1 MPGSLEEATVTIR
14 CNNALKRREPALGS
28 VWAPLEEADVSMT
41 ELALTHSPADTSP
54 QVLRRRR
61 ETARGMGDAGE
72 ADGAVMAARHRQRG
86 PDRSSRFTF
95 HAYRWRGV
103 ASAWMV
109 MVVVVA
115 ALTAWISL
123 RVPRDVPPNH
133 TLIKMTR
140 PAPAETCSERDY
152 ANERC

>member
-1 MPGSLEEATVTIR
+1 M
-14 CNNALKRREPALGS
+14 
-28 VWAPLEEADVSMT
+28 WAPLEEADVSMT
-41 ELALTHSPADTSP
+41 ELALTHSPAETSP

-61 ETARGMGDAGE
+61 ETPRGMGDTANTDR
-72 ADGAVMAARHRQRG
+72 ALIAARHHHPASSERG
-86 PDRSSRFTF
+86 TDRSSRFTF
-95 HAYRWRGV
+95 PAYRWRGV

-115 ALTAWISL
+115 ALTAWMSL
-123 RVPRDVPPNH
+123 RVPHEVPPNH

-140 PAPAETCSERDY
+140 PTPAETCSERDY

>member
-1 MPGSLEEATVTIR
+1 
-14 CNNALKRREPALGS
+14 

-41 ELALTHSPADTSP
+41 HLALTHSRAHTSP

-61 ETARGMGDAGE
+61 ETARRS
-72 ADGAVMAARHRQRG
+72 ARHRHPASSERG
-86 PDRSSRFTF
+86 PDRFSRFTF
-95 HAYRWRGV
+95 PAYKWREV
-103 ASAWMV
+103 AAAWMV
-109 MVVVVA
+109 MVVLVA

-123 RVPRDVPPNH
+123 RLPHEAPPIH

-140 PAPAETCSERDY
+140 PTPAEMCSERDY

>member
-1 MPGSLEEATVTIR
+1 
-14 CNNALKRREPALGS
+14 
-28 VWAPLEEADVSMT
+28 MT

-61 ETARGMGDAGE
+61 ETARGTGDAGV
-72 ADGAVMAARHRQRG
+72 ADAAITAARHRQRG
-86 PDRSSRFTF
+86 PDRSRRFTST
-95 HAYRWRGV
+95 AYRWRGV
-103 ASAWMV
+103 AAAWMV

-115 ALTAWISL
+115 ALTAWMSL
-123 RVPRDVPPNH
+123 RVPHDVPPNH

-140 PAPAETCSERDY
+140 PTPAETCSERDY

>member
-1 MPGSLEEATVTIR
+1 
-14 CNNALKRREPALGS
+14 

-41 ELALTHSPADTSP
+41 ELALTHSPAETSP

-72 ADGAVMAARHRQRG
+72 ADGAVVAAPHRHPASSERG

-95 HAYRWRGV
+95 PAYRWREV
-103 ASAWMV
+103 AAAWMV

-115 ALTAWISL
+115 ALTGWISL
-123 RVPRDVPPNH
+123 RVPHDAPPIH

-140 PAPAETCSERDY
+140 PTPAEMCSERDY